1 MTNFRQYTNT
11 AFDFFRNILDMVFP
25 SKIAVNIDPK
35 IPDALYLLQFL
46 PIDMQNYFVVH
57 SFLSWMKDDE
67 ICLIDGILGRCF
79 LGLDSDSPSLVQ

>member
-57 SFLSWMKDDE
+57 SFLSWMKNDE
-67 ICLIDGILGRCF
+67 ICLIDVKRKFVCISAIREIN
-79 LGLDSDSPSLVQ
+79 

>member
-35 IPDALYLLQFL
+35 IPDALY
-46 PIDMQNYFVVH
+46 
-57 SFLSWMKDDE
+57 SK
-67 ICLIDGILGRCF
+67 
-79 LGLDSDSPSLVQ
+79 LVQSNQTITDPKEIATAFNKFFSSIDSTWL